1 MQVNPD
7 GAGLAHVQLGGDP
20 NVGCTGL
27 PERLGGHDLP
37 SQAAMAGTVG
47 FLRDT
52 RRCRQPPAFLFKLDK
67 LRRGQLA
74 GVHRNLTEEKIQ
86 EHENITI
93 VTFLR
98 VGRHKVRNHIA

>member
-74 GVHRNLTEEKIQ
+74 GVHRNLTEEKI
-86 EHENITI
+86 
-93 VTFLR
+93 
-98 VGRHKVRNHIA
+98 